1 MSKSIRNCF
10 DDKLTFIKLLEAHKR
25 AKKGKS
31 NKYEV
36 MLFESNLEVNIMN
49 LYYDLKYNNYKLG
62 KYKTFTIYEPKERI
76 IKALPYRDR
85 IVQQWYVEEFIKPFF
100 IKRFIDDSYACIN
113 NKGTHKSVKKLQFY
127 MRKMNKLYGDY
138 YILKCDIKKF
148 FYNIDKDILFNILK
162 KYISDKKVLNLT
174 KIFIYD
180 NENNISIPIGNYTSQ
195 YYANILLNE
204 LDYYVKYELKIK
216 YYNRFMDDFIFLLN
230 NKNECKYILNKV
242 NIFINN
248 LNLKLNNK
256 TRYYR
261 SSLGIDFCGYIIYE
275 NYVKVRKRCIKKIK
289 RKVNKWNKLYK
300 IDLLNYKKFL
310 LSFNSFKAH
319 IKHSNSYNLYNKI
332 YNMIAFLHN
341 KYNI

>member
-10 DDKLTFIKLLEAHKR
+10 DEKLTFIKLLEAHKR

-36 MLFESNLEVNIMN
+36 LLFESNLEINIMN

-100 IKRFIDDSYACIN
+100 IKRFIDDSYACID
-113 NKGTHKSVKKLQFY
+113 NKGTHKAVKKLQFY
-127 MRKMNKLYGDY
+127 MMKMNKLYGDY

-180 NENNISIPIGNYTSQ
+180 DDNNISIPIGY
-195 YYANILLNE
+195 
-204 LDYYVKYELKIK
+204 
-216 YYNRFMDDFIFLLN
+216 
-230 NKNECKYILNKV
+230 
-242 NIFINN
+242 
-248 LNLKLNNK
+248 
-256 TRYYR
+256 
-261 SSLGIDFCGYIIYE
+261 
-275 NYVKVRKRCIKKIK
+275 
-289 RKVNKWNKLYK
+289 
-300 IDLLNYKKFL
+300 
-310 LSFNSFKAH
+310 
-319 IKHSNSYNLYNKI
+319 SN
-332 YNMIAFLHN
+332 
-341 KYNI
+341 